1 MKRFYAAVVIA
12 AGMLFSCE
20 LYDETAATIN
30 FWDFKNAV
38 VKDRKNDSA
47 SFRAVDFSDTELV
60 SGLIG
65 QFGTASRFAMLA
77 DREKKPEQLLLGS
90 PDDDY
95 FGYQYYYKY
104 YTKEKPLKSALGTW
118 TGAVLYVA
126 YSAANP
132 IVGLFSEG
140 ASVDTI
146 FCAFWAEAER
156 ENKTSPGKIVVKVD
170 MDGGSK
176 IILDGYSYFYPRKKE
191 GSEVGRVN
199 GANLEGMYMTG
210 FDVAFIQKETEGTS
224 K

>member
-1 MKRFYAAVVIA
+1 MKRFYTTVILA

-20 LYDETAATIN
+20 LYDETAATVN

-38 VKDRKNDSA
+38 VKDRNSDVG
-47 SFRAVDFSDTELV
+47 SFRSVDFSDTELV
-60 SGLIG
+60 AGLVE
-65 QFGTASRFAMLA
+65 QFGTSSRFALLS
-77 DREKKPEQLLLGS
+77 EKNTNPEQLLLGS
-90 PDDDY
+90 PEDGY

-104 YTKEKPLKSALGTW
+104 YTKENPLKSALGTW

-132 IVGLFSEG
+132 IVGLVSGG
-140 ASVDTI
+140 AEVDTI

-170 MDGGSK
+170 MDGGTK
-176 IILDGYSYFYPRKKE
+176 IILDGYSYFYPRLKDGGE
-191 GSEVGRVN
+191 IQRVN
-199 GANLEGMYMTG
+199 AANLEGMYMTG
-210 FDVAFIQKETEGTS
+210 FDVAFSQKETEEES